1 VPVQTRRRA
10 AATTLVLVVA
20 AAGVAAAGC
29 GGGDTTATTRA
40 QTGTDA
46 GDTPAPVAVL
56 GSSVGVDPQHMT
68 LSLRLKQPEGV
79 DPPIAKTATVALQG
93 KGINYDG
100 SKQPACG
107 AATIRSRGVDA
118 CPKGSIVGTG
128 TALGKADTAQT
139 KAQITIV
146 NGGRNSVLFS
156 TIIRNPAY
164 VKTVVPGKIATS
176 DDGLTITFTFP
187 PDLQNVGGVPVGLQ
201 QLTIALNRGGAV
213 TTAECENDWHYDADV
228 TFADHTTARH
238 DGRVTC

>member
-10 AATTLVLVVA
+10 AAATLALVV
-20 AAGVAAAGC
+20 AGVAAAGC
-29 GGGDTTATTRA
+29 GGGGDATTPA
-40 QTGTDA
+40 TTGV
-46 GDTPAPVAVL
+46 GDEPAPVAVL
-56 GSSVGVDPQHMT
+56 GSSVAVDPQHMT
-68 LSLRLKQPEGV
+68 LSLKLKQPENV

-100 SKQPACG
+100 AKQPACA
-107 AATIRSRGVDA
+107 AATIRSKGVDA

-139 KAQITIV
+139 KAEITIV
-146 NGGRNSVLFS
+146 NGGRDSVLFS

-164 VKTVVPGKIATS
+164 VKTVVPGRIATTG
-176 DDGLTITFTFP
+176 DGLTIAFIFP
-187 PDLQNVGGVPVGLQ
+187 LELQDVGGVPVGLQ

-213 TTAECENDWHYDADV
+213 TTAPCDDDWRYDADV
-228 TFADHTTARH
+228 AFADHTTARQ